1 MSDYLYAVI
10 PYKSGMYFDSNEE
23 EPCIWGPVL
32 PELKDIDSEFVEID
46 GLTLFEDFLMINTCY
61 RQSAF
66 TNNKNGYNWIR
77 AEICQI
83 ARALGAHEVWYVA
96 ELATD
101 EMHIKGFSFDD
112 WVQSFKNGER
122 YACELNVDVLK
133 KKYIFTY
140 YHDDFSD
147 IIMEKPE

>member
-10 PYKSGMYFDSNEE
+10 PYKSGINFDPNEE
-23 EPCIWGPVL
+23 EPFSFGPVL
-32 PELKDIDSEFVEID
+32 PELKGIDSEFVEED
-46 GLTLFEDFLMINTCY
+46 GLILFADFLMINTCY

-66 TNNKNGYNWIR
+66 TDNKNGYNWIR

-83 ARALGAHEVWYVA
+83 ARALGACEVWYVA

-101 EMHIKGFSFDD
+101 KMSLKGFSFDD
-112 WVQSFKNGER
+112 WIQSFKNGER
-122 YACELNVDVLK
+122 YASELNINVLK
-133 KKYIFTY
+133 DKYIFTY

-147 IIMEKPE
+147 IIMDKPE